1 MMARMATAP
10 ITTADSVPVDRPEGL
25 AVLVGDVVDVL
36 DSNVLATERSVV
48 VVVIDIVLDGLVAT
62 VDKVF
67 DEVAAVDKVFDEVA
81 AVVDRE
87 LESSWIQN
95 WPVKKP
101 PDVWSSMLP
110 TALTALNQKGSELL
124 PASSTVQMKNV
135 SVVPTTKVSVYSE
148 DREGSSNITC

>member
-67 DEVAAVDKVFDEVA
+67 DEVAAVGKVFDEVA

-95 WPVKKP
+95 WP